1 MNKTSEHTE
10 EEIEV
15 RDSNGTI
22 LKEGD
27 TVLVIKDIKVKS
39 SSKGLKQ
46 GTKIKNIKISDK
58 VEAITGVCTEM
69 KGLSIRPD
77 LVKKA

>member
-1 MNKTSEHTE
+1 MNTHDEEAE
-10 EEIEV
+10 EELEV
-15 RDSNGTI
+15 RDSNGT
-22 LKEGD
+22 LLSNGD
-27 TVLVIKDIKVKS
+27 TVLVIKDIKVKG

>member
-1 MNKTSEHTE
+1 MDND
-10 EEIEV
+10 EIKEKFEI
-15 RDSNGTI
+15 RDSNGT
-22 LKEGD
+22 LLSEGD
-27 TVLVIKDIKVKS
+27 TVLTIRDIKVKGAS
-39 SSKGLKQ
+39 GTLKR
-46 GTKIKNIKISDK
+46 GTKIKNIKLSDK